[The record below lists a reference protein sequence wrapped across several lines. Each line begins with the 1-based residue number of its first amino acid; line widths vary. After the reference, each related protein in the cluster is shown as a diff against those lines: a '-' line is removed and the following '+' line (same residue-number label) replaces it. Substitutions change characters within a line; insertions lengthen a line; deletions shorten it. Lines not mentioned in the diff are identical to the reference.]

1 MPPDYYFQRF
11 GFCGRQVAIAPH
23 RDLGIIVVI
32 PCFNEPDLLGSLE
45 ALWAC
50 DRPGYVVE
58 VIVVVNSPSGCA
70 QEIRLQNENTLAQVS
85 AWSMRHRDPRF
96 AFQLIHFPDLPAKQA
111 GVGLARKIGM
121 DEAIRRFED
130 VSEATEGV
138 LVGFDAD
145 CTCTRNYL
153 TSIERHFRENPR
165 SAGCSIYFEHPLEG
179 PLDSRLYEAIAAY
192 ELHLRYYVQALR
204 YTGFPHAHHT
214 IGACM
219 AVRADAYIKQGGMN
233 RRKAGEDFY
242 FLQKIIP
249 LGSFRDLTD
258 TTIIPSPRPSERV
271 PFGTGKAVQEYL
283 EHGDVCTYPLQA
295 FLDLKVF
302 FDDLPDVYRRED
314 FLRGS
319 WPGAWPES
327 VRSFLDIQQFSEA
340 LREMRE
346 NTSTELAFRNRFFHW
361 FNGFRVMK
369 FVNRARDRYY
379 GKGKV
384 NEEASK
390 LLALLPKGQSL
401 HELFATRDL
410 LAIYRQIER
419 SEPQRCNC

>member
-1 MPPDYYFQRF
+1 M
-11 GFCGRQVAIAPH
+11 
-23 RDLGIIVVI
+23 
-32 PCFNEPDLLGSLE
+32 
-45 ALWAC
+45 
-50 DRPGYVVE
+50 
-58 VIVVVNSPSGCA
+58 
-70 QEIRLQNENTLAQVS
+70 
-85 AWSMRHRDPRF
+85 
-96 AFQLIHFPDLPAKQA
+96 
-111 GVGLARKIGM
+111 
-121 DEAIRRFED
+121 
-130 VSEATEGV
+130 
-138 LVGFDAD
+138 
-145 CTCTRNYL
+145 
-153 TSIERHFRENPR
+153 
-165 SAGCSIYFEHPLEG
+165 
-179 PLDSRLYEAIAAY
+179 
-192 ELHLRYYVQALR
+192 
-204 YTGFPHAHHT
+204 
-214 IGACM
+214 
-219 AVRADAYIKQGGMN
+219 KQGGMN

-249 LGSFRDLTD
+249 LGNFRDLTD
-258 TTIIPSPRPSERV
+258 TTIIPSARPSERV

-283 EHGDVCTYPLQA
+283 EHGEVCAYPLQA

-302 FDDLPDVYRRED
+302 FDDLPDAYRRED

-384 NEEASK
+384 DEEASK
-390 LLALLPKGQSL
+390 LLALLRKGKGPQA
-401 HELFATRDL
+401 LFATRDL

-419 SEPQRCNC
+419 AEPQRCNVEGNLRSLASG